1 LRLILD
7 GVLANLLSAQAT
19 RALGE
24 TMMMVKSSFDGA

>member
-24 TMMMVKSSFDGA
+24 MMMVKSSFDGA